1 MQGSRLAGAVLVIVA
16 VVAAALYIWGLTLQ
30 SYWALAVVVTIGFLG
45 VLGLMVWVGI
55 TLLTARI
62 ELPEP
67 TGTEPNKA
75 ERPAAGPE
83 R

>member
-1 MQGSRLAGAVLVIVA
+1 MQGSRVVGATLVVLA
-16 VVAAALYIWGLTLQ
+16 VVVAALYIWGLTLQ
-30 SYWALAVVVTIGFLG
+30 SYWALAAVVTVGLFA

-67 TGTEPNKA
+67 AKPEPNRA
-75 ERPAAGPE
+75 EQPAPGSE
-83 R
+83 H